1 MVCDSEDVFDAWF
14 VPLVLWANL
23 ASRRKVS
30 ASMYP
35 VDRFFVGA
43 CFWVEPVGKAAID
56 TIPGGVWVQATL
68 RKTRMKLDAC

>member
-1 MVCDSEDVFDAWF
+1 
-14 VPLVLWANL
+14 
-23 ASRRKVS
+23 
-30 ASMYP
+30 MYP